1 MQLTDILI
9 IILILMIAVLAVAVV
24 RRSKKDI
31 DENIRK
37 DIAQKFNDQ
46 NELTL
51 RLMANMNA
59 SYKADTEAMRMCTCS
74 SFFDT
79 HLWNTC
85 FDSFRHTT
93 QFFNFLNKMCIR
105 DS

>member
-24 RRSKKDI
+24 RRSKKDN

-51 RLMANMNA
+51 RLIANMNR
-59 SYKADTEAMRMCTCS
+59 SDEELGR
-74 SFFDT
+74 
-79 HLWNTC
+79 
-85 FDSFRHTT
+85 
-93 QFFNFLNKMCIR
+93 
-105 DS
+105 